1 MNPIRIR
8 VVPMQ
13 CTLPPTV
20 TAQPPPASSKT
31 STYVRTY
38 VRYEGSACSTCYAN
52 TAKHA
57 HRANSGAVKSVQGTR
72 RRASGAVKEDEQ
84 GHPTASPWSAFLVF
98 AFLRPALLCL
108 ALLRPT
114 SLNPTSPRRVNSP
127 AQSQKPPQQPT
138 TSPSTAPGRTAKT
151 SWYVACKSQL
161 VPYMPYGTLTSTQ

>member
-1 MNPIRIR
+1 MNSIHIR
-8 VVPMQ
+8 VVPIQ
-13 CTLPPTV
+13 CVLPPTV

-31 STYVRTY
+31 FTD
-38 VRYEGSACSTCYAN
+38 VRYDGSVCSTCYAN
-52 TAKHA
+52 TARHTRHA
-57 HRANSGAVKSVQGTR
+57 STGAVKSVQGTR
-72 RRASGAVKEDEQ
+72 RRVSEAVKEDEQ
-84 GHPTASPWSAFLVF
+84 DRPIASLWSVFLVF

-151 SWYVACKSQL
+151 SWYVACKSSPICRTAL
-161 VPYMPYGTLTSTQ
+161 